1 MAKLG
6 GRRRVLGENNN
17 EDTLKRISEQDDI
30 FQTSI
35 ISGNSVIS

>member
-6 GRRRVLGENNN
+6 GRRRVLADNN